1 MAKRYEEV
9 RKETNKKL
17 EEILSNENEFINF
30 IKFYSRFHKYDFQDA
45 LCIYVQNENAT
56 AVADYDTWKRIKYQ
70 VRRGEKGIGLF
81 DESTFSKLRY
91 VFDVSSTYQQRISLW
106 NYDQHKHKDIVN
118 LEIDKN
124 TFFENHNLNIENEH
138 IKELYFYMNYIG
150 KKNRLGID
158 FKIDEPIIN
167 IVKNGLKAI
176 NKYDIDLVLND
187 ICLTIKSDLLEIENS
202 IKQYNNSLNKQKKEE
217 KEQKKSVPF
226 SINNKIKLNNKK
238 DKNKKV
244 NTEELEV
251 DKIVEEISLFDSN
264 FNVAKIINDNNEDI
278 KDSNEVISD
287 NKFEDIEIQVNTQEN
302 LEYKEIYNQGD
313 TVILEE
319 MVGENLPYGLKGI
332 IRKVDDIGQIH
343 INWENGSSLAIDPKI
358 DKFEIIPKQEKEL
371 IQKEENNINSSFLSL
386 NYKLNSKKT
395 PYPTGNNEKI
405 QANLDAIKTLLII
418 ESEKRL
424 ARQEEKEILA
434 NYVGWG
440 GLPQVFESPENIK
453 SPFIKEKAIELKELL
468 TDKDYEMARA
478 STLNAHYTPNE
489 IINEM
494 YSAIKN
500 FGYKNSIKI
509 LEPSCG
515 IGNFIGNLP
524 TELLN
529 SKVTGIEL
537 DSITGRIAS
546 KLYPNVKIKINGF
559 EKELLQ
565 ENSFDLVVGNV
576 PFGEYSIYDKT
587 YNKNNYLV
595 HDYFINK
602 SIELTKPN
610 GIVAVITSKG
620 TLDKKDDNFR
630 RKISKKAELIGAIR
644 LPNIAFKKLAGTEVT
659 SDILFFQKLE
669 QEREEVPDWVNTI
682 EVKYENRI
690 NNYFTNHPEMILGE
704 LDYKTNRYGRF
715 DLTVNFTGEDLQQS
729 LKEAI
734 ENLPKNIVNQEL
746 SIYTEDVI
754 QEDNIQE
761 EIEELLQNNYKV
773 YRYIYHNDK
782 IFYKHSNKNI
792 EEVGITRNRDRLI
805 SMIKLRDLSKE
816 LIDIQLDRYSSDDLF
831 NEKLKEFNDFYD
843 DFVNKYGYINNR
855 LNISVFKEDDDIH
868 FLSSLEKMIDDKY
881 EKGDF
886 FYKKTVVPNIEI
898 ESVDNAKDGL
908 ILSLNKFA
916 DINFDYIKSLYN
928 DKPINDII
936 DELVRDDL
944 IYLNPLKYKKD
955 DITKG
960 WEIKPIYLNGNVKEK
975 LKIAE
980 NLKNESQYFER
991 NIEIL
996 KEVIPK
1002 DVDFADIKID
1012 IGSDLYKT
1020 SDMQEFAKKLL
1031 NLYSYPDIKYNI
1043 RTSEWRIYNKS
1054 TYGYLATEEYGTNRM
1069 GALYIFEKMLNNQ
1082 EIVVKDEIEED
1093 NRIRYITNKEE
1104 TIKANEKKLLIER
1117 EFEEFI
1123 HQNKNIRDRVM
1134 EEYNERFNN
1143 SINGNFDTELTL
1155 PNLSQD
1161 IKLRP
1166 HQKRAVARSI
1176 FSPNN
1181 LLLDH
1186 QVGAGKTFIMIVSA
1200 MENKRLGRANKPLL
1214 VVPNNITAQF
1224 KNDFYRL
1231 YPNANILYADEKSFE
1246 TKNRKRFLSKIAQ
1259 NDYDAIIMGQSQ
1271 FDLLKISK
1279 ERRIEILKGEI
1290 NNILN
1295 EISELDS
1302 NRDRLSIK
1310 ILERTKKSLEK
1321 NLHKLMDSKE
1331 ETILDFEQ
1339 LGIDM
1344 LYIDEAHL
1352 YKNLYFITKL
1362 RNVAGI
1368 NQTASQKA
1376 LNLKMK
1382 IDYIEEI
1389 GGKITF
1395 ATGTPIS
1402 NTMAEMYTMQRY
1414 LMQDTLQ
1421 EQGIYNF
1428 DSWQK
1433 IFASTET
1440 KLEISPA
1447 GNGFQLKTRFSN
1459 FRNIPELMNLYNSVA
1474 DVVTTEMI
1482 NLPVPKYTK
1491 EVIEAETSE
1500 ELAIEMNRFGR
1511 RAESCKNGKDPRKD
1525 NMLKIVNEGRYAGLD
1540 IRHIN
1545 ESYPDYEDS
1554 KVNLVINKVVEIY
1567 NETMENKSTQVIFS
1581 DLSTPKENEFNI
1593 YDDIKNKLIEKGIKP
1608 EEISFVH
1615 SAKNS
1620 KDREKMF
1627 EKVRSGD
1634 IRVIIGSTS
1643 KMGAG
1648 TNFQNKLI
1656 ALYHLDTPWRPSDL
1670 EQREGRILRQGNEN
1684 EEVRIFKCIT
1694 KGSFDAYSWQILEQK
1709 QRFITQAKVGAITG
1723 REVKDIDDVTLDY
1736 AEIKALATGNPKI
1749 KRKMEV
1755 DTEIEKLKVLET
1767 SHRKKQYANEK
1778 FLTEEYPKILQTI
1791 KQDIEKLKSDSEYI
1805 ENINFEEYFEIDIK
1819 GNKYTDKEK
1828 AGALLIQ
1835 VANASN
1841 IGDLIGEYKG
1851 FKIYSS
1857 STQLSSDIKLVKD
1870 TNHRL
1875 TLNNGYKK
1883 ANIDLIEDCLKDC
1896 NIRLN
1901 NLDKKLLRLNE
1912 EKEQIEKSYKLPF
1925 EHKETLENLLK
1936 EKLELEKEFND
1947 ENKTFVQMGDEENIE
1962 ERQLLS
1968 GNEIDEE
1975 IEM

>member
-17 EEILSNENEFINF
+17 EEISSNENEFINF

-45 LCIYVQNENAT
+45 LCIYVQNKNAT

-138 IKELYFYMNYIG
+138 IKDLYFYMNYIG

-158 FKIDEPIIN
+158 FTIDEPIIN
-167 IVKNGLKAI
+167 IVKNGLKVI

-187 ICLTIKSDLLEIENS
+187 ICLTIQSDLLEIENS

-371 IQKEENNINSSFLSL
+371 IQKEENNINSSFLSFNYNL
-386 NYKLNSKKT
+386 NNKKM
-395 PYPTGNNEKI
+395 PYPTGTNEKI

-453 SPFIKEKAIELKELL
+453 SSFIKEKAIELKELL
-468 TDKDYEMARA
+468 TEKEYEMARA

-500 FGYKNSIKI
+500 FGYNNSIKI

-515 IGNFIGNLP
+515 TGNFIGNLP

-546 KLYPNVKIKINGF
+546 KLYPNAKIKINGF

-587 YNKNNYLV
+587 YNKNNYLI

-602 SIELTKPN
+602 SIELTKQN

-669 QEREEVPDWVNTI
+669 QEREEVPDWVNTT

-805 SMIKLRDLSKE
+805 SMIKLRNLSKE

-1069 GALYIFEKMLNNQ
+1069 GALYIFEKILNNQ

-1143 SINGNFDTELTL
+1143 SINGNFDIELTL
-1155 PNLSQD
+1155 PSLSQD

-1321 NLHKLMDSKE
+1321 NLEKLMDSKE
-1331 ETILDFEQ
+1331 ETILNFEQ

-1382 IDYIEEI
+1382 MEYIEEI

-1500 ELAIEMNRFGR
+1500 ELAVEMNKFGK
-1511 RAESCKNGKDPRKD
+1511 RAESCKKGKDPRED

-1554 KVNLVINKVVEIY
+1554 KVNLVIDKVVEIY

-1593 YDDIKNKLIEKGIKP
+1593 YDDIKIKLIEKGVKP
-1608 EEISFVH
+1608 EEVAFVH

-1656 ALYHLDTPWRPSDL
+1656 ALYHLDTPWRPSDV
-1670 EQREGRILRQGNEN
+1670 GRILRT
-1684 EEVRIFKCIT
+1684 F
-1694 KGSFDAYSWQILEQK
+1694 
-1709 QRFITQAKVGAITG
+1709 
-1723 REVKDIDDVTLDY
+1723 
-1736 AEIKALATGNPKI
+1736 KI
-1749 KRKMEV
+1749 KKNVEV
-1755 DTEIEKLKVLET
+1755 TD
-1767 SHRKKQYANEK
+1767 NG
-1778 FLTEEYPKILQTI
+1778 KII
-1791 KQDIEKLKSDSEYI
+1791 I
-1805 ENINFEEYFEIDIK
+1805 
-1819 GNKYTDKEK
+1819 
-1828 AGALLIQ
+1828 
-1835 VANASN
+1835 
-1841 IGDLIGEYKG
+1841 
-1851 FKIYSS
+1851 
-1857 STQLSSDIKLVKD
+1857 
-1870 TNHRL
+1870 
-1875 TLNNGYKK
+1875 
-1883 ANIDLIEDCLKDC
+1883 
-1896 NIRLN
+1896 
-1901 NLDKKLLRLNE
+1901 
-1912 EKEQIEKSYKLPF
+1912 
-1925 EHKETLENLLK
+1925 
-1936 EKLELEKEFND
+1936 
-1947 ENKTFVQMGDEENIE
+1947 
-1962 ERQLLS
+1962 
-1968 GNEIDEE
+1968 
-1975 IEM
+1975 

>member
-9 RKETNKKL
+9 RKGTSKKL
-17 EEILSNENEFINF
+17 EGILSNKDEFVNF
-30 IKFYSRFHKYDFQDA
+30 IRFYSRFYKYSFLDV
-45 LCIYVQNENAT
+45 LCVYVQNENAT
-56 AVADYDTWKRIKYQ
+56 AVADYDTWKRINYQ

-81 DESTFSKLRY
+81 DKTKFSKLRY
-91 VFDVSSTYQQRISLW
+91 VFDVSSTYQKTIDLW
-106 NYDQHKHKDIVN
+106 KYDENKHKHIVVIN
-118 LEIDKN
+118 SNKEDFFDKHK
-124 TFFENHNLNIENEH
+124 FENIQDENA
-138 IKELYFYMNYIG
+138 KLLAFYI
-150 KKNRLGID
+150 NRLGKRHRLNLESD
-158 FKIDEPIIN
+158 DEKEI
-167 IVKNGLKAI
+167 NGLISDILK
-176 NKYDIDLVLND
+176 NKNFYEKNLILSD

-202 IKQYNNSLNKQKKEE
+202 IKQYNNSLNKPKEE
-217 KEQKKSVPF
+217 KEQEKTVPF
-226 SINNKIKLNNKK
+226 SISKDDKVKYISDYLGKVIKIDDKEYIIKGFFKGSNEVDLVDIEKTMKFNYGELYAQHYERTDYIYTLLQ
-238 DKNKKV
+238 DKNNIINYDIKTEYSKENIKV
-244 NTEELEV
+244 IFDEIVIIKGDKVKQVDNEDLESN
-251 DKIVEEISLFDSN
+251 KSVEEISLFDSN
-264 FNVAKIINDNNEDI
+264 FNVAKIISDNNEDI

-371 IQKEENNINSSFLSL
+371 IKKEENNINSSFLSL

-546 KLYPNVKIKINGF
+546 KLYPNAKIKINGF

-805 SMIKLRDLSKE
+805 SMIKLRNLSKE

-898 ESVDNAKDGL
+898 ESVNNAKGGL

-916 DINFDYIKSLYN
+916 DINFDHIKSLYN
-928 DKPINDII
+928 DKPVNDII

-944 IYLNPLKYKKD
+944 IYLNPLRYKKD

-960 WEIKPIYLNGNVKEK
+960 WEIKPIYLDGNVKEK

-980 NLKNESQYFER
+980 NLKDESPYFER
-991 NIEIL
+991 NIQSL
-996 KEVIPK
+996 KEIIPK
-1002 DVDFADIKID
+1002 DVDFTYIKID

-1069 GALYIFEKMLNNQ
+1069 GALYIFEKILNNQ
-1082 EIVVKDEIEED
+1082 EIVVKDEIEEY

-1117 EFEEFI
+1117 
-1123 HQNKNIRDRVM
+1123 
-1134 EEYNERFNN
+1134 
-1143 SINGNFDTELTL
+1143 
-1155 PNLSQD
+1155 
-1161 IKLRP
+1161 
-1166 HQKRAVARSI
+1166 
-1176 FSPNN
+1176 
-1181 LLLDH
+1181 
-1186 QVGAGKTFIMIVSA
+1186 
-1200 MENKRLGRANKPLL
+1200 
-1214 VVPNNITAQF
+1214 
-1224 KNDFYRL
+1224 
-1231 YPNANILYADEKSFE
+1231 
-1246 TKNRKRFLSKIAQ
+1246 
-1259 NDYDAIIMGQSQ
+1259 
-1271 FDLLKISK
+1271 
-1279 ERRIEILKGEI
+1279 
-1290 NNILN
+1290 
-1295 EISELDS
+1295 
-1302 NRDRLSIK
+1302 
-1310 ILERTKKSLEK
+1310 
-1321 NLHKLMDSKE
+1321 
-1331 ETILDFEQ
+1331 
-1339 LGIDM
+1339 
-1344 LYIDEAHL
+1344 
-1352 YKNLYFITKL
+1352 
-1362 RNVAGI
+1362 
-1368 NQTASQKA
+1368 
-1376 LNLKMK
+1376 
-1382 IDYIEEI
+1382 
-1389 GGKITF
+1389 
-1395 ATGTPIS
+1395 
-1402 NTMAEMYTMQRY
+1402 
-1414 LMQDTLQ
+1414 
-1421 EQGIYNF
+1421 
-1428 DSWQK
+1428 
-1433 IFASTET
+1433 
-1440 KLEISPA
+1440 
-1447 GNGFQLKTRFSN
+1447 
-1459 FRNIPELMNLYNSVA
+1459 
-1474 DVVTTEMI
+1474 
-1482 NLPVPKYTK
+1482 
-1491 EVIEAETSE
+1491 
-1500 ELAIEMNRFGR
+1500 
-1511 RAESCKNGKDPRKD
+1511 
-1525 NMLKIVNEGRYAGLD
+1525 
-1540 IRHIN
+1540 
-1545 ESYPDYEDS
+1545 
-1554 KVNLVINKVVEIY
+1554 
-1567 NETMENKSTQVIFS
+1567 
-1581 DLSTPKENEFNI
+1581 
-1593 YDDIKNKLIEKGIKP
+1593 
-1608 EEISFVH
+1608 
-1615 SAKNS
+1615 
-1620 KDREKMF
+1620 
-1627 EKVRSGD
+1627 
-1634 IRVIIGSTS
+1634 
-1643 KMGAG
+1643 
-1648 TNFQNKLI
+1648 
-1656 ALYHLDTPWRPSDL
+1656 
-1670 EQREGRILRQGNEN
+1670 
-1684 EEVRIFKCIT
+1684 
-1694 KGSFDAYSWQILEQK
+1694 
-1709 QRFITQAKVGAITG
+1709 
-1723 REVKDIDDVTLDY
+1723 
-1736 AEIKALATGNPKI
+1736 
-1749 KRKMEV
+1749 
-1755 DTEIEKLKVLET
+1755 
-1767 SHRKKQYANEK
+1767 
-1778 FLTEEYPKILQTI
+1778 
-1791 KQDIEKLKSDSEYI
+1791 
-1805 ENINFEEYFEIDIK
+1805 
-1819 GNKYTDKEK
+1819 
-1828 AGALLIQ
+1828 
-1835 VANASN
+1835 
-1841 IGDLIGEYKG
+1841 
-1851 FKIYSS
+1851 
-1857 STQLSSDIKLVKD
+1857 
-1870 TNHRL
+1870 
-1875 TLNNGYKK
+1875 
-1883 ANIDLIEDCLKDC
+1883 
-1896 NIRLN
+1896 
-1901 NLDKKLLRLNE
+1901 
-1912 EKEQIEKSYKLPF
+1912 
-1925 EHKETLENLLK
+1925 
-1936 EKLELEKEFND
+1936 
-1947 ENKTFVQMGDEENIE
+1947 
-1962 ERQLLS
+1962 
-1968 GNEIDEE
+1968 
-1975 IEM
+1975 

>member
-1069 GALYIFEKMLNNQ
+1069 GALYIFEKILNNQ